1 MKFQKKL
8 TTKRIF
14 DVLVSLVLVVV
25 LSPLFILI
33 ATVVA
38 IGLGRPILFR
48 QERTG
53 KNGKP
58 FVMLKFRSM
67 SDAKDSN
74 GQLLPD
80 DFRLTRIGTFLRKSS
95 LDEIPEVINILSGHM
110 SIVGPRPLPVQY
122 LSRYSES
129 QSRRLLVRP
138 GLTGLAQVNGRN
150 NLSWDE
156 KFELDCEYVEK
167 FTFLLDLKIVL
178 KTAKLL
184 LIPKNV
190 NAVGYATAP
199 EFLGESKND

>member
-14 DVLVSLVLVVV
+14 DVLVSLVSVVV

-53 KNGKP
+53 KDGKP
-58 FVMLKFRSM
+58 FVMIKFRSM

-129 QSRRLLVRP
+129 QSRRMLVRP

-156 KFELDCEYVEK
+156 KFELDCEYVEN

-184 LIPKNV
+184 LFPKNV

>member
-1 MKFQKKL
+1 
-8 TTKRIF
+8 
-14 DVLVSLVLVVV
+14 
-25 LSPLFILI
+25 
-33 ATVVA
+33 
-38 IGLGRPILFR
+38 
-48 QERTG
+48 
-53 KNGKP
+53 
-58 FVMLKFRSM
+58 
-67 SDAKDSN
+67 
-74 GQLLPD
+74 LPD